1 MLDTS
6 YASKEPSER
15 FDRRREFRFP
25 WSHSRTS
32 RRCRSQAAAIQ
43 ARPQVRSPFSE
54 EKKATEDVWFTE
66 NPLGKNSICEMMQ
79 RILQKAGLSKTY
91 TNHSVRATCFTRLAE
106 FGVDGHIIMAT
117 SGAQTCPR
125 PTEVQLRRTAAILT
139 RTTGQASIMNTTGS
153 SLSGTPSLNPARSQ
167 PESPTDGKSMTELL
181 LGVGFVSIRRELVDE
196 VREGLGLRRCVL
208 KTVPEP
214 ELSPPTKKPKKPSK

>member
-1 MLDTS
+1 MEQARRRLCVQPDLAMVEAQMKSFPDKMYIHQELLKKRDVTITRDEAGQEIIVLDTS

-54 EKKATEDVWFTE
+54 KKKATEDVWFTE

-117 SGAQTCPR
+117 PGNRS
-125 PTEVQLRRTAAILT
+125 VQGPLKSNCAE
-139 RTTGQASIMNTTGS
+139 QQPS
-153 SLSGTPSLNPARSQ
+153 SHVQ
-167 PESPTDGKSMTELL
+167 PDKHQS
-181 LGVGFVSIRRELVDE
+181 
-196 VREGLGLRRCVL
+196 
-208 KTVPEP
+208 
-214 ELSPPTKKPKKPSK
+214 